1 MHSKIFFYTLVLALV
16 LAGGWGMMHM
26 GFVTRSM
33 PTAKSIRSITD
44 LQIIPINADN
54 VKTSPTNNL
63 DKTPSNSEVDISFAV
78 IQGFIRLGDWQ
89 QAANKINQHYSYLS
103 RKQLN
108 RLKQDFLNSA
118 ARASK
123 DNKENSLIAASRVFD
138 ELDIWKALA
147 SAAET
152 SANWQLAFD
161 AQLRA
166 SELEN
171 DSVELEA
178 LLINMLKSSGYLRA
192 DYEKNSDQLSIKIM
206 YQRLVDLHPHFS
218 LFQLEL
224 AHAHTQLNNYPIAE
238 NIYTSLRYDPEFGEI
253 AQSALA
259 RIKDSE
265 ATQSSVASIQR
276 SSETGHPKDIVV
288 PLIAVGNSFLIDA
301 SIERQGSRLL
311 LDTGASITA
320 LSSELIRRLNLEP
333 TGKSIQL
340 STANGLTIA
349 KLYKV
354 NSLSLGR
361 LTLQNMIIA
370 EIDLG
375 QRREFDGL
383 LGTDALN
390 EFKSRYNYVIDNQSK
405 TLIFRPR

>member
-1 MHSKIFFYTLVLALV
+1 MGVVTL
-16 LAGGWGMMHM
+16 
-26 GFVTRSM
+26 RM
-33 PTAKSIRSITD
+33 PNEKLIRSITD
-44 LQIIPINADN
+44 LQFITINADD
-54 VKTSPTNNL
+54 VETSQTDKPG
-63 DKTPSNSEVDISFAV
+63 KTPSSSAVDISFAV
-78 IQGFIRLGDWQ
+78 IQRSIQLGDWQ
-89 QAANKINQHYSYLS
+89 QAADKINQHYSHLS

-118 ARASK
+118 ARASN

-147 SAAET
+147 SAADT

-161 AQLRA
+161 AQFRA

-178 LLINMLKSSGYLRA
+178 LLINMAKSSGYLRA
-192 DYEKNSDQLSIKIM
+192 EYEKNDDLLSIKIM
-206 YQRLVDLHPHFS
+206 YQRLADLHPHFS

-224 AHAHTQLNNYPIAE
+224 ARTHTRLDDYPAAQ
-238 NIYTSLRYDPEFGEI
+238 NIYATLRYDPEFGEI
-253 AQSALA
+253 AQYALA
-259 RIKDSE
+259 RMKDLES
-265 ATQSSVASIQR
+265 TQRDIASAPSSTENTLV
-276 SSETGHPKDIVV
+276 KDIVV

-349 KLYKV
+349 KLYQV

>member
-1 MHSKIFFYTLVLALV
+1 
-16 LAGGWGMMHM
+16 
-26 GFVTRSM
+26 
-33 PTAKSIRSITD
+33 
-44 LQIIPINADN
+44 
-54 VKTSPTNNL
+54 
-63 DKTPSNSEVDISFAV
+63 
-78 IQGFIRLGDWQ
+78 
-89 QAANKINQHYSYLS
+89 LS

-375 QRREFDGL
+375 QRNGFDGL

-390 EFKSRYNYVIDNQSK
+390 KFKSRYNYVIDNQSK

>member
-1 MHSKIFFYTLVLALV
+1 

-44 LQIIPINADN
+44 LQIIPINAHN